1 MSRQSRYRASEIK
14 AGIWIFLSLVIFA
27 VFMFLITGSK
37 FWNKTD
43 HYRVRLKYVG
53 GLEVGS
59 PIRMGGLLVG
69 KVGEVKILPSPESGI
84 ELTLEVNKG
93 LPVKENTS
101 AYLSFISITSEQ
113 HLELEQSP
121 EPAPLLSPGDLISS
135 KELTTMDDIMEQI
148 GYVGDTL
155 RVILSQVHD
164 LLKPANVA
172 QIDSILA
179 GINSIIQESEPD
191 IAGLIRDSRR
201 TVASLDTL
209 IYSIN
214 ELVEEGDTLL
224 VNILA
229 DTRQA
234 LQQATAA
241 LARIDSTVENVDRIV
256 ADNSSNLSRFLDNL
270 NQTSQNL
277 KVLTSL
283 VKDNPFLLIRAFPK
297 KERKL
302 SR

>member
-27 VFMFLITGSK
+27 VFMFSITGSK
-37 FWNKTD
+37 FWKKTD

-59 PIRMGGLLVG
+59 PVRMGGLLVG
-69 KVGEVKILPSPESGI
+69 KVGEVKILPSPESGM

-121 EPAPLLSPGDLISS
+121 EPAPLLSPGDLIPS

-148 GYVGDTL
+148 GYIGDTL
-155 RVILSQVHD
+155 RVILNQVHN

-209 IYSIN
+209 IYNISA
-214 ELVEEGDTLL
+214 LVEEGDTLL
-224 VNILA
+224 VNVLA

-241 LARIDSTVENVDRIV
+241 LAQIDSTVENVDRVV

-277 KVLTSL
+277 KVLTSQ

-297 KERKL
+297 QERKL
-302 SR
+302 GR